1 MPEMQH
7 NAPSLEQLLF
17 EDNDLSNSAA
27 DIKNGYPKL
36 KHISLHKNRLTYV
49 PDFGQLVDQLKYLML
64 SYNSIES
71 LHNIY
76 NIRFIRLRTL
86 NLEKN
91 RIKYISLSLLY
102 MPMIYRLDI
111 SGNLLETLEPIGSI
125 LPTGDLEKRG
135 HMTAFLHSNP
145 WHCNGSLSWLYKGL
159 NPHSN
164 LWCMS
169 YRNRSCSLYIGVI
182 HYLFCK
188 TPKQLNGKGI
198 MTLGKYN
205 VCICTDQYHRF

>member
-1 MPEMQH
+1 MPETQH
-7 NAPSLEQLLF
+7 NAPSLEELLF
-17 EDNDLSNSAA
+17 EDNEFSNSAV

-49 PDFGQLVDQLKYLML
+49 PDFGQLVDQLKYLIL
-64 SYNSIES
+64 SYNTIES

-76 NIRFIRLRTL
+76 NIRFIRLCTL

-91 RIKYISLSLLY
+91 RIKHISLSLLY
-102 MPMIYRLDI
+102 MPMLYRLDI

-125 LPTGDLEKRG
+125 LPTGDVVKRG

-145 WHCNGSLSWLYKGL
+145 WHCNGSLYKGL
-159 NPHSN
+159 TPNRKV
-164 LWCMS
+164 WCMS
-169 YRNRSCSLYIGVI
+169 YRNRYCSLYIGDI
-182 HYLFCK
+182 RYLICK

-198 MTLGKYN
+198 MTLGK
-205 VCICTDQYHRF
+205 